1 MIDINVN
8 TARFKLEIRGHA
20 KPEETPEYQ
29 GICAAVSAIAQGLA
43 YTITKYEKDHEA
55 INGIDYRPEPGDML
69 LQVTPA
75 GWAEAAIRKRFHAF
89 SDALEL
95 MAMSEPQSV
104 HMIRD
109 GEEILP
115 MGGEENERA

>member
-1 MIDINVN
+1 MIEINVN
-8 TARFKLEIRGHA
+8 TARFKLEIKGHA
-20 KPEETPEYQ
+20 KLEETPEYRE
-29 GICAAVSAIAQGLA
+29 ICAAVSAIAQGLA

-55 INGIDYRPEPGDML
+55 INGIDYRPEPGDLL

-75 GWAEAAIRKRFHAF
+75 AWAEAMIRKRFYAF
-89 SDALEL
+89 ADALEL

-109 GEEILP
+109 GEEIKP
-115 MGGEENERA
+115 MGGEDNERA